1 MISAPNSNFILLRR
15 ATRFTEFGQQSAMIL
30 MCGTR
35 QTPDPSEWWPAS
47 RCCLDGRKLLHFSF
61 IAWPPA
67 PMNELPAGLGSCTGR
82 WTMKNG
88 RKYLYIYAANSSACR
103 VVSRGQWPK
112 MAHYPKWANH
122 LTHNRLVNQT
132 IRSVNRRE
140 DARLLTWQWNSSQ
153 MWKRPIKTNSECDHL
168 LCARKPP
175 KKCVHRMLCNLFT
188 FFFSSPFSSIF
199 PHCSLTRWSAG
210 VITWFFF
217 FEKNTQSSN
226 FPAET
231 IDISPVTNKQRHC
244 CRSCWFFKKKK
255 KKIHEFSK
263 VAKMSTRRRSAP

>member
-1 MISAPNSNFILLRR
+1 
-15 ATRFTEFGQQSAMIL
+15 

-140 DARLLTWQWNSSQ
+140 DARLLTSQWNSSQ

-199 PHCSLTRWSAG
+199 PHCSLTRCSAD

-217 FEKNTQSSN
+217 SKKHTKFQFSRRDNRHLASN
-226 FPAET
+226 EQTAPLLSLVLIF
-231 IDISPVTNKQRHC
+231 Q
-244 CRSCWFFKKKK
+244 KKKK
-255 KKIHEFSK
+255 NSRIFKSCKDVNSTSIRALNQSNVFEIYRRPKIF
-263 VAKMSTRRRSAP
+263 SAP